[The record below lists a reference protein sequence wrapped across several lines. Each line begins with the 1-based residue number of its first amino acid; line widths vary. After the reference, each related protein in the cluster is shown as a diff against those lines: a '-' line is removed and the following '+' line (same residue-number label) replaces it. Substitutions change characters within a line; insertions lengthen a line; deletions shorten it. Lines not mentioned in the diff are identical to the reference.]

1 LSLRDGRG
9 LIICHRKKENYYV
22 TKCYTGHRTGTD
34 NLERT
39 WQKKMERLVE
49 HLNRME
55 EIKINERTQIEF
67 HCVRCAEDNI

>member
-1 LSLRDGRG
+1 
-9 LIICHRKKENYYV
+9 
-22 TKCYTGHRTGTD
+22 
-34 NLERT
+34 
-39 WQKKMERLVE
+39 MERLVE